1 MGSAWNGFAEL
12 RKSVLSSGSPQEKTT
27 CPSETATACTRCF
40 ASTTSP
46 RRTSTTIGST
56 AAEPNATCQWSG
68 FTVCSTIIDR
78 YPDYDLDDVLVVED
92 PKQLRALGDVL
103 RARIVMLLRER
114 AASTTE
120 LAAVLETPKGTVGHH
135 LKVLERA
142 GLVRVVRTRKVRAL
156 TEKFYGRVARLFV
169 MKGDE
174 SMPKELRGGGLA
186 AMMLRQAA
194 DELIA
199 SGDDELGTSAF
210 IHVRLTAANRR
221 RFEQRL
227 NRLVA
232 DVQQADDADGT
243 SHALAYALFRAPTP
257 LPPRGDDA

>member
-1 MGSAWNGFAEL
+1 LA
-12 RKSVLSSGSPQEKTT
+12 
-27 CPSETATACTRCF
+27 
-40 ASTTSP
+40 
-46 RRTSTTIGST
+46 
-56 AAEPNATCQWSG
+56 
-68 FTVCSTIIDR
+68 IIDQ
-78 YPDYDLDDVLVVED
+78 YPDYELDEVLVVQD
-92 PKQLRALGDVL
+92 PKQLRALGDTL

-142 GLVRVVRTRKVRAL
+142 GLIRVVRTRKVRAL

-169 MKGDE
+169 LKGDE
-174 SMPKELRGGGLA
+174 SMPEEFQGGLLA
-186 AMMLRQAA
+186 AMMLREAA

-199 SGDDELGTSAF
+199 AGGDQDTSAF
-210 IHVRLTAANRR
+210 IHVRLTPERRR

-232 DVQQADDADGT
+232 DLQRADDPKGE
-243 SHALAYALFRAPTP
+243 SQALTYALFRAPTR
-257 LPPRGDDA
+257 LPPPSDDA